1 MIFKGI
7 SLKIKHNQGGDTVNK
22 GIFDKILD
30 AQEMLSAKPEYE
42 NLMKEYELRNKRFL
56 EQVKTMNPEQQSA
69 VWDYCGMLIEMH
81 LHTLEIIAS

>member
-7 SLKIKHNQGGDTVNK
+7 SLKLKHYNGGDAVDK
-22 GIFDKILD
+22 AIFDKILD

-81 LHTLEIIAS
+81 LHTLEIIAL

>member
-1 MIFKGI
+1 M
-7 SLKIKHNQGGDTVNK
+7 NK
-22 GIFDKILD
+22 AIFDKILD
-30 AQEMLSAKPEYE
+30 AQEMLSAKPEYQ
-42 NLMKEYELRNKRFL
+42 NLIKEYELRNERFL

>member
-1 MIFKGI
+1 MDKA
-7 SLKIKHNQGGDTVNK
+7 
-22 GIFDKILD
+22 IFDKILD

>member
-7 SLKIKHNQGGDTVNK
+7 SLKIKHNQGGNTVNK
-22 GIFDKILD
+22 AIFDKILD
-30 AQEMLSAKPEYE
+30 AQEMLSAKPEYQ
-42 NLMKEYELRNKRFL
+42 NLIKEYELRNERFL

-81 LHTLEIIAS
+81 LHMLEIIAS

>member
-1 MIFKGI
+1 M
-7 SLKIKHNQGGDTVNK
+7 NK
-22 GIFDKILD
+22 AIFDKILD
-30 AQEMLSAKPEYE
+30 AQEMLSVKPEYQ
-42 NLMKEYELRNKRFL
+42 NLIKEYELRNERFL

>member
-1 MIFKGI
+1 M
-7 SLKIKHNQGGDTVNK
+7 NK

-30 AQEMLSAKPEYE
+30 AQEMLSVKPEYQ
-42 NLMKEYELRNKRFL
+42 NLIKEYELRNERFL

-81 LHTLEIIAS
+81 LHMLEIIAS